1 MTGENEFYLNAPPF
15 FDLSEIIEWIELQ
28 LIGSAEPT
36 AQSMLDSIALLE
48 EKLRDGSLRAYASI
62 DTSPIR
68 PIDQWNWAEFEIF
81 PATPDGRAIRGP
93 NRTRVDHFVV
103 LSLKTYRAA
112 ALKDVSQRS
121 DNQVPGL
128 GALEPGYYRVMD
140 QLVFLETNVRQVFPT
155 DNVSVQAE
163 SLNDYAQALR
173 EIEGGRYFHSH
184 APHSKA
190 DVARMIY
197 DHWKAQNRR
206 PEKTLST
213 IQRNVSR
220 HYDKFGE
227 GGQ

>member
-1 MTGENEFYLNAPPF
+1 
-15 FDLSEIIEWIELQ
+15 
-28 LIGSAEPT
+28 
-36 AQSMLDSIALLE
+36 
-48 EKLRDGSLRAYASI
+48 
-62 DTSPIR
+62 
-68 PIDQWNWAEFEIF
+68 
-81 PATPDGRAIRGP
+81 
-93 NRTRVDHFVV
+93 
-103 LSLKTYRAA
+103 
-112 ALKDVSQRS
+112 LKDVSQPS
-121 DNQVPGL
+121 NKEVPGL
-128 GALEPGYYRVMD
+128 AALEPGYYRVMD
-140 QLVFLETNVRQVFPT
+140 QVVFLETDVRQVFPT

-173 EIEGGRYFHSH
+173 EIEGGKYFHSH